1 MKIDLGAHV
10 DGYVATCARTIVI
23 GGQKVTGAQADVMK
37 AAELASEIVIRKL
50 RPGDSRG
57 DRATIESVAK
67 DFGVSVVEGVVTH
80 NMKRFIIDGNKVILN
95 KSSPEMKADPEE
107 IEMYEVYALD
117 IVMSTARASPSNATK
132 RKPRCTSAPSKRIT
146 N

>member
-50 RPGDSRG
+50 RPAIHGRRSGDHRIRG
-57 DRATIESVAK
+57 

-80 NMKRFIIDGNKVILN
+80 NMKRFIIDG
-95 KSSPEMKADPEE
+95 
-107 IEMYEVYALD
+107 
-117 IVMSTARASPSNATK
+117 TR
-132 RKPRCTSAPSKRIT
+132 
-146 N
+146 